1 MEIKPGNILVSE
13 TVGSGQ
19 IVKKGD
25 TVTVRWN
32 GWLNRGDCIQENFVE
47 DIVVGRRAVIPGI
60 EYRLEGMK
68 SGGTRRVKISSHLGY
83 QETGVQNR
91 IPANAVLIY
100 EIEVLAVRS
109 A

>member
-25 TVTVRWN
+25 TVTVRLN

-47 DIVVGRRAVIPGI
+47 DIVVVRRAVIPGI

-68 SGGTRRVKISSHLGY
+68 SGGTRRVKISPHLGY